1 MRFAK
6 SIAVT
11 AAAFFAFAAH
21 AQTASTGS
29 GQAYPAK
36 PVRIIVPFAQRRR
49 PGSRRGGWCWGGD
62 GARTPGLW
70 HCALQQFAIALVAG
84 ASLAAGPS
92 FAQSYPSK
100 PVRVIVPFA
109 PGGATDIVTR
119 LLGQKLT
126 VAWGQQVVADNRA
139 GASGNIG
146 AELAAKAT
154 PDGYTLF
161 MTSGSVIAA
170 NQHMFR
176 KLNWNPE
183 KDLVAITNVASG
195 PQIIATHPS
204 VPARS
209 VKELIALA
217 KAKPGAITFGSAG
230 VGTQTHLAA
239 ENFIYTAGIN
249 AIHVPYKGEGPAM
262 VDLVA
267 GQIVFVT
274 PNLSAAIG
282 YVQQGRL
289 RALGV
294 TSKQRVPQLK
304 DVPAVAET
312 LPGFENLGW
321 FGLMAPAG
329 TPAAVID
336 KVYRDTVTA
345 LEAADMRKRFED
357 LGMAPVGNAPAD
369 FARAI
374 REESGH
380 WAKIIRARKLEVN

>member
-1 MRFAK
+1 MRYTK
-6 SIAVT
+6 WL
-11 AAAFFAFAAH
+11 AAAAAVLITLAAH
-21 AQTASTGS
+21 AQS
-29 GQAYPAK
+29 YPGR
-36 PVRIIVPFAQRRR
+36 PVRI
-49 PGSRRGGWCWGGD
+49 
-62 GARTPGLW
+62 
-70 HCALQQFAIALVAG
+70 
-84 ASLAAGPS
+84 
-92 FAQSYPSK
+92 
-100 PVRVIVPFA
+100 IVPFA

-119 LLGQKLT
+119 ILGQKLT
-126 VAWGQQVVADNRA
+126 EAWGQQVVADNRA

-146 AELAAKAT
+146 AELAAKAP

-161 MTSGSVIAA
+161 MTSGSIVTA
-170 NQHMFR
+170 NQYMFK

-195 PQIIATHPS
+195 PQIVAIHPTL
-204 VPARS
+204 PARS
-209 VKELIALA
+209 IKELIAIA
-217 KAKPGAITFGSAG
+217 KARPGAITFGSAG

-249 AIHVPYKGEGPAM
+249 ATHVPYKGEGPAL

-267 GQIVFVT
+267 GQIIFLT

-282 YVQQGRL
+282 FVQQGRL

-304 DVPAVAET
+304 DVPAVTET

-345 LEAADMRKRFED
+345 LEAADLRKRFDD
-357 LGMAPVGNAPAD
+357 LGMAPVGNPPAD
-369 FARAI
+369 FTKAI
-374 REESGH
+374 REESVR
-380 WAKIIRARKLEVN
+380 WARIIRERKLEIN